1 MNISIK
7 SGKQTITLHEADKRK
22 LSGTAALL
30 RSIAVNT
37 ENAELSVSAQT
48 AKEAIEQVLV
58 TLCERNEVDTPRET
72 TKVGAA

>member
-37 ENAELSVSAQT
+37 ENAEMRATSHGQL
-48 AKEAIEQVLV
+48 LFD
-58 TLCERNEVDTPRET
+58 N
-72 TKVGAA
+72 